1 MLQNLLEELHQ
12 LFFCLII
19 IIGWKINFFSICLS
33 AFFSPETLLCIQQI
47 LLAPGAVTSP
57 LNIHY
62 LNRTKQILATFTD
75 GTVIVCQS
83 EQSVPDVTGT
93 EKDQYKVF
101 TLPVPMNNTF
111 CSIVVE
117 TRNRLVSNIF
127 FCRVGGI
134 GRWKNNFFFSLK
146 RLAIHWV

>member
-1 MLQNLLEELHQ
+1 MDERLIFFLSVYLL
-12 LFFCLII
+12 
-19 IIGWKINFFSICLS
+19 
-33 AFFSPETLLCIQQI
+33 FFSPETLLCIQQI

-127 FCRVGGI
+127 FLSS
-134 GRWKNNFFFSLK
+134 GRHRKVKKQFFFLSKEACHPLSIRSPSIEPTIK
-146 RLAIHWV
+146 EEPFIYF

>member
-1 MLQNLLEELHQ
+1 MDERLIFFPSVYLLLY
-12 LFFCLII
+12 
-19 IIGWKINFFSICLS
+19 
-33 AFFSPETLLCIQQI
+33 SPETLLCIQQI

-117 TRNRLVSNIF
+117 TRNRLVS
-127 FCRVGGI
+127 
-134 GRWKNNFFFSLK
+134 KEFFFFLWSG
-146 RLAIHWV
+146 RHWKEKNKFFFL